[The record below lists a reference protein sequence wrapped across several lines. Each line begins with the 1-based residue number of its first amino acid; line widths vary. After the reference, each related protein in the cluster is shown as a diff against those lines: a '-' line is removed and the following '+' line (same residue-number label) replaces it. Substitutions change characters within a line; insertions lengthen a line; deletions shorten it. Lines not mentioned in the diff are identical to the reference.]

1 MFLYVLTLRSLVSYR
16 YILRKVHI
24 KKESNAM
31 KILIVDDDKDI
42 VELLSIYVKNEGYEV
57 ERAYNGKEAITK
69 LNTNPDIGLMI
80 LDIMMPQMDGLAV
93 VREVRKD
100 SQIPVLMLSAKTDD
114 LDKIQGLIQGAD
126 DYVTKPFNPLE
137 VMARVKS
144 LLRRSQHDVKNDE
157 PDQIEIGPL
166 IIKKDS
172 HEVETVTGK
181 SIQLTALEFG
191 ILYLLASHPNRVF
204 SADEIFER
212 VWQQESVVSAKTVMV
227 HVSHLR
233 DKIEESI
240 GGEKVIQTVWGV
252 GYKIES
258 H

>member
-1 MFLYVLTLRSLVSYR
+1 
-16 YILRKVHI
+16 
-24 KKESNAM
+24 M

-42 VELLSIYVKNEGYEV
+42 VELLSIYVKNEGYDV
-57 ERAYNGKEAITK
+57 EKAYNGKEAITK
-69 LNTNPDIGLMI
+69 INTNPDIDLMI
-80 LDIMMPQMDGLAV
+80 LDVMMPQLDGMAV
-93 VREVRKD
+93 VRAVRKD
-100 SQIPVLMLSAKTDD
+100 SQITILMLSAKTDD
-114 LDKIQGLIQGAD
+114 LDKIQGLVQGAD

-144 LLRRSQHDVKNDE
+144 LLRRSQHEVKNNE
-157 PDQIEIGPL
+157 PDQIEVGSL

-172 HEVETVTGK
+172 HEVETVNGK
-181 SIQLTALEFG
+181 EISLTALEFG

-233 DKIEESI
+233 DKIEEAT

-258 H
+258 R